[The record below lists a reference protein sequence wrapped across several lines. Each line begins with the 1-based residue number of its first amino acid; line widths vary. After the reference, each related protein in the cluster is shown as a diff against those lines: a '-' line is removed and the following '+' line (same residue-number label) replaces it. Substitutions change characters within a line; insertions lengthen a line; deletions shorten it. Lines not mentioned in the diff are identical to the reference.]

1 MWDEIDEVMGK
12 LSGAAKGE
20 TIKKYSGQ
28 ILMGRTS
35 VPEDVAETV
44 SYLGAKGSDYM
55 TGQTCTLTL
64 SPSLVLSAHRN
75 Q

>member
-12 LSGAAKGE
+12 LSGAARGE
-20 TIKKYSGQ
+20 TMKKYSGQ

-44 SYLGAKGSDYM
+44 SYLKGSDYM
-55 TGQTCTLTL
+55 TGQTCTLAL
-64 SPSLVLSAHRN
+64 IPSLACSAH
-75 Q
+75 

>member
-12 LSGAAKGE
+12 LSGAARGE
-20 TIKKYSGQ
+20 TMKKYSGQ

-44 SYLGAKGSDYM
+44 SYLKG
-55 TGQTCTLTL
+55 
-64 SPSLVLSAHRN
+64 VII
-75 Q
+75 